1 MGGGFQ
7 FLDIILFAMIAAFL
21 VVRLHRVL
29 GKRTGHERQHETV
42 KREAEEVKDTV
53 VHLPERRRA
62 TSESRHPAAAGL
74 AQIKI
79 ADPNFDEDEFLA
91 GAKTAFEYIVSAF
104 AAGDK
109 AQLRSLLADDLF
121 ASFVEEI
128 DRRAGA
134 GETQKTTITSIDG
147 ISILEAEMADRD
159 AVVTVKIESQ
169 QINVTL
175 DTEGRVIAGDPN
187 DSEEVTDIWTF
198 SRNTRSRDPNWAL
211 VKTRSPA

>member
-42 KREAEEVKDTV
+42 KRETEEVKDTV
-53 VHLPERRRA
+53 VHLPERRA
-62 TSESRHPAAAGL
+62 TAAESNHPAAAGL

-79 ADPNFDEDEFLA
+79 ADPSFDEEDFLL
-91 GAKTAFEYIVSAF
+91 GAKTAFEYIVGAF

-109 AQLRSLLADDLF
+109 TQLRSLLADDLF
-121 ASFVEEI
+121 ASFVQEI
-128 DRRAGA
+128 DRRAEA
-134 GETQKTTITSIDG
+134 GETQKTTITSVDDLSID
-147 ISILEAEMADRD
+147 EAEMVGRD
-159 AVVTVKIESQ
+159 AVVSVKIESH

-187 DSEEVTDIWTF
+187 DSEKVTDIWTF
-198 SRNTRSRDPNWAL
+198 SRNTRSRDPNWLL